1 MVFPTSQ
8 TEQMLTLKIQSSYH
22 CVPALT
28 IMFYVMGI
36 PGWLSGLAPAFGSGR
51 DPGDPGSSPTSSS
64 LRGACFSLCLCLCLF
79 LCVCLMNEDLFI

>member
-8 TEQMLTLKIQSSYH
+8 TEQMLALKIQSSYH

-36 PGWLSGLAPAFGSGR
+36 PGWLSGLAPAFSPGH
-51 DPGDPGSSPTSSS
+51 DPGVLGSRLCQAPCMEPASPSV
-64 LRGACFSLCLCLCLF
+64 CLCLSLS
-79 LCVCLMNEDLFI
+79 LSVSLSHD